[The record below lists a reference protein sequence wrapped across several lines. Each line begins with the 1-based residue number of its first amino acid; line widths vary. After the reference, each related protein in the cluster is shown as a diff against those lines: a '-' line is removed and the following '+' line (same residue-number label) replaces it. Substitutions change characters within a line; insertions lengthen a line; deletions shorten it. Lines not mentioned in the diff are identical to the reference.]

1 MPFNIWNQMTK
12 TVLGFLRIIFL
23 TTSNW
28 LCFYGWFIWIL
39 AGKSSTLLL
48 SLSLFLVIFS
58 LCSIEINL
66 IWCLNF
72 PMRDWKHHWDKTSFI
87 VGSFGVFHYWYK
99 FVILS
104 KKPEIFLSPSF
115 VFFCLKMEYLLEGIT
130 PLSLKMRRTNIH
142 LLFCIN

>member
-48 SLSLFLVIFS
+48 GLSLFLVIFS

-104 KKPEIFLSPSF
+104 KKARNFSKSF
-115 VFFCLKMEYLLEGIT
+115 VCVFLPDNGIFTWRNYSIKLENEKNKYTSSLLY
-130 PLSLKMRRTNIH
+130 
-142 LLFCIN
+142 